1 MTLRLL
7 NNTLF
12 SGSYN
17 SQILNVIET
26 VSLEDIVNDLECN
39 SHGIF
44 GKTENKIHSTLSKD
58 VYMSLIYKV
67 SNHLDGNLTRKT
79 AEECRSIFEITCL
92 YYNYEQI
99 NELKF
104 VYEYLQDHFKYS
116 GNPMQTLK
124 KFKE

>member
-7 NNTLF
+7 NHTLF

-26 VSLEDIVNDLECN
+26 ASLEDLVNDLECN
-39 SHGIF
+39 ANNIF

-58 VYMSLIYKV
+58 VYRSLIYKV

-79 AEECRSIFEITCL
+79 AEECRCIFEITRL
-92 YYNYEQI
+92 YYNFDDI
-99 NELKF
+99 DELKF
-104 VYEYLQDHFKYS
+104 VYEYLQDHFKYTA
-116 GNPMQTLK
+116 NPMPSLK
-124 KFKE
+124 KFKD